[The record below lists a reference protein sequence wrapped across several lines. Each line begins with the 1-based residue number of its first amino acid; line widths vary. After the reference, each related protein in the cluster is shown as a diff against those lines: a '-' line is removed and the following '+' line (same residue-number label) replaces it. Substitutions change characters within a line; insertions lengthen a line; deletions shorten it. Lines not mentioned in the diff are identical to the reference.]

1 MKIGDLV
8 MVQGWSLQ
16 YFDWV
21 GPMLIIGKT
30 EDNWIALFE
39 LAEHEIPFRLV
50 SNGHLRVVVLDQK

>member
-1 MKIGDLV
+1 